1 MPGYKNVGGPRFVGA
16 GGGKKKAFPRRQK
29 VTPKRPGRG
38 SVKLPDRKPMPGGI
52 PKRPLPSRPKDAIPK
67 TPRPLPST
75 PKDRESSNLLY
86 APSRPSPEETAG
98 RMRDALYR
106 HPPQPVK
113 PSATPDIKAW
123 EDRNRSNNKTKL
135 NP

>member
-1 MPGYKNVGGPRFVGA
+1 MPGFKNVGGPRFLGA
-16 GGGKKKAFPRRQK
+16 GKEKKKRFPGYQK
-29 VTPKRPGRG
+29 PTKKYPGRG
-38 SVKLPDRKPMPGGI
+38 SVQLPDRKAMPK
-52 PKRPLPSRPKDAIPK
+52 PRRPLPSRPSDAIPK

-75 PKDRESSNLLY
+75 PKDREHSNLLY

-106 HPPQPVK
+106 HPPKPVQ
-113 PSATPDIKAW
+113 PSATPDIKSW